1 MKVEQ
6 EVEIH
11 GFLGKVG
18 NNSSTS
24 KPHIHIH
31 HQRQNLADVIYP
43 LFAEGLPLY
52 FEKNNQRTMSVKGND
67 LVAK

>member
-1 MKVEQ
+1 MKPYHN
-6 EVEIH
+6 I
-11 GFLGKVG
+11 GKVG

-24 KPHIHIH
+24 KPHLHIH
-31 HQRQNLADVIYP
+31 HQRQNLAEIIYP

-52 FEKNNQRTMSVKGND
+52 FEKNNQRTMSVEGND